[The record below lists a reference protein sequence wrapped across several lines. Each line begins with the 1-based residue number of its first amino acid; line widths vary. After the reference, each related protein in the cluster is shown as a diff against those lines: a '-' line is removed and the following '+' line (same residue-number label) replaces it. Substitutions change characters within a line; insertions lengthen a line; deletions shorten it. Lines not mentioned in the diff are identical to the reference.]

1 MSMKAHIG
9 RLKNARDVAKTI
21 TRELYA
27 AGQLI
32 EADAEKSITDGAV
45 SGAGH
50 IPSRPGDPP
59 NEDTGALRRSIE
71 TRIVASADVP
81 TVHVEAGGPS
91 APYAVYLENGTS
103 KMAARPFMRPATEKN
118 RAEVVS
124 RVSAA
129 VRLTIRS
136 GG

>member
-9 RLKNARDVAKTI
+9 RMKSAQDVAKAI

-27 AGQLI
+27 AGQMI
-32 EADAEKSITDGAV
+32 EAHAEKSITDGAV

-50 IPSRPGDPP
+50 IPSRPGEPP

-71 TRIVASADVP
+71 TRIVASGDTP

-118 RAEVVS
+118 RAEVMA

>member
-50 IPSRPGDPP
+50 IPSRPGEPP

-81 TVHVEAGGPS
+81 TVHVEAGGPI